1 MIGGRVQM
9 NEKRCENCE
18 CFDGEWCRLSLWV
31 EGELIEK
38 RAVRLTDTCYLF
50 EEKKDDS
57 ERQND

>member
-1 MIGGRVQM
+1 M

-38 RAVRLTDTCYLF
+38 RAVRPTDTCYLF